1 MYFTRFFSRA
11 ALVLVPAVVL
21 IVIPTSTTAHEIV
34 LLVGRSAAG
43 QIKIDADLDHP
54 VPLPVSVFPGIS
66 GYAEGEPAFHATILD
81 DPANDFFQLD
91 PAANF
96 QFVITAQDPGIGIY
110 TLTGLQP
117 INTPATLG
125 PSVFDYH
132 PVWQIP
138 AGPVGA
144 TYTLTIK
151 VQDTTGM
158 YTESA
163 PLVVPFQ
170 AVPEPSTLALIA
182 LTPLLLRRRRR
193 QLSAPH
199 D

>member
-1 MYFTRFFSRA
+1 VALAVFTVA
-11 ALVLVPAVVL
+11 ATAP
-21 IVIPTSTTAHEIV
+21 SSHAHEIV

-54 VPLPVSVFPGIS
+54 IPLDPSIFPGIS
-66 GYAEGEPAFHATILD
+66 GYAFGEPAFHATILD

-110 TLTGLQP
+110 TPSGLQP

-138 AGPVGA
+138 AGPVGV
-144 TYTLTIK
+144 TYNITLK
-151 VQDTTGM
+151 VQDTTGL

-163 PLVVPFQ
+163 PLTVPFQ
-170 AVPEPSTLALIA
+170 SVPEPSTLALIA
-182 LTPLLLRRRRR
+182 VMPLLLRRRSRE
-193 QLSAPH
+193 H
-199 D
+199 